1 MKPIIAL
8 FLAMIFLHA
17 NELDKL
23 LLQTKNELKKQES
36 VNKEREANFLQEYKQ
51 NQNALKALKE
61 RLAIVRAR
69 SKELEKTLNQ
79 NYKLIDEKQEQ
90 LRNANGDLQDLFSI
104 AKQNAGEFLAS
115 VQNRFSIM
123 QDTNKTVFLKNIS
136 AERTNLKIDDIKN
149 LWLAILNEIMLSS
162 KMSVYKEDVFF
173 GAGKTSA
180 EVVAIANF
188 NAFSNGLFL
197 KIQNDKLIEANQ
209 PYKRYNKIVSD
220 FLSSKDEI
228 ANLVIDPSRGSILDL
243 LSRKP
248 TMKERMIQGGIVGGI
263 IILIG
268 LIGLVFSFYKFFTLY
283 VQVKKIKA
291 QEQNLS
297 APTSDNALGRFIL
310 DLKSSSAKSLENAEL
325 KLDEIL
331 DKETDKLQSGMGM
344 LKVFIATA
352 PLLGLLGTV
361 TGMIL
366 TFQTI
371 TLFGTS
377 DPKLMANGISQAL
390 ITTMLGLS
398 TAIPLLFIK
407 AFLDK
412 TIKKV
417 TSTVE
422 QNALG
427 LLAKEKFD

>member
-123 QDTNKTVFLKNIS
+123 QDANKTVFLKNIS

-173 GAGKTSA
+173 GTGKTSA

-220 FLSSKDEI
+220 FLNSKDEI

-248 TMKERMIQGGIVGGI
+248 TMKERIIQGGIVGGI

-268 LIGLVFSFYKFFTLY
+268 LIGVAFSFYKFFTLY

>member
-123 QDTNKTVFLKNIS
+123 QDANKTVFLKNIS

-220 FLSSKDEI
+220 FLNSKDEI

-248 TMKERMIQGGIVGGI
+248 TMKERIIQGGIVGGI

-268 LIGLVFSFYKFFTLY
+268 LIGVAFSFYKFFTLY